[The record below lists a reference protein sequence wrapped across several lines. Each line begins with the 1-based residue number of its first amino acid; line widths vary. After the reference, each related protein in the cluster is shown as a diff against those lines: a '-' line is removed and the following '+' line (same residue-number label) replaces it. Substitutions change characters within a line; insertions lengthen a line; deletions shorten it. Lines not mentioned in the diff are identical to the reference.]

1 VIVPSPIV
9 PAPDADRRVLRVAA
23 LLTAAVAAYG
33 LLSRTWIVR
42 AGLGRPHWL
51 NIYFRLYAL
60 HELPHMLILLG
71 FALAVLGGA
80 RARRAG
86 AEGAGDAELRGV
98 MGMPRLAQ
106 LGAVALAVT
115 VLGVATT
122 HLVLH
127 DLLFSMDEFT
137 VDFQARIF
145 AHGQTVATVPWPW
158 RSIGPALTPIFV
170 NFDPASGT
178 WRSMYLPVYALMKA
192 PFIALGAGT
201 VLNPLLTGL
210 AVLVLGLAARR
221 LWPDEWLRPWVAVA
235 LLATSSEV
243 IVTAGSGYTMPAH
256 LLANVTWLWL
266 ALRGDRR
273 SWAGALLVGGLALGL
288 HNPFPHALFVAP
300 FLVRLLWER
309 RWGRLGSAVI
319 VYGAASAV
327 WLAFLLHARSNVEGK
342 TETVMTLF
350 AWPDMAT
357 ALLHGMNLSLL
368 LAWNAPL
375 MAILVLVVFL
385 RLRRASPVIVDLAA
399 GVVLT
404 LLFFTLFPSTQGHG
418 WGYRYAFQVLGS
430 LALIAADGV
439 PRLLSALGERRA
451 RGWLIAGIAVALV
464 VQLPL
469 RLVQTERF
477 VRPFAAGVAYVRSR
491 PEPIVIVHGDSVWYG
506 DDLVRNEPYLG
517 RPIVLRR
524 NSLAPGAIGQI
535 ERAFPGQVRELS
547 DAELLG
553 LGMTPMARR
562 R

>member
-23 LLTAAVAAYG
+23 LLAAAVAAYG

>member
-178 WRSMYLPVYALMKA
+178 WRSMYLPVYALKKA
-192 PFIALGAGT
+192 PFIAL
-201 VLNPLLTGL
+201 
-210 AVLVLGLAARR
+210 
-221 LWPDEWLRPWVAVA
+221 
-235 LLATSSEV
+235 
-243 IVTAGSGYTMPAH
+243 
-256 LLANVTWLWL
+256 
-266 ALRGDRR
+266 
-273 SWAGALLVGGLALGL
+273 
-288 HNPFPHALFVAP
+288 
-300 FLVRLLWER
+300 
-309 RWGRLGSAVI
+309 
-319 VYGAASAV
+319 
-327 WLAFLLHARSNVEGK
+327 
-342 TETVMTLF
+342 
-350 AWPDMAT
+350 
-357 ALLHGMNLSLL
+357 
-368 LAWNAPL
+368 
-375 MAILVLVVFL
+375 
-385 RLRRASPVIVDLAA
+385 
-399 GVVLT
+399 
-404 LLFFTLFPSTQGHG
+404 
-418 WGYRYAFQVLGS
+418 
-430 LALIAADGV
+430 
-439 PRLLSALGERRA
+439 
-451 RGWLIAGIAVALV
+451 
-464 VQLPL
+464 
-469 RLVQTERF
+469 
-477 VRPFAAGVAYVRSR
+477 
-491 PEPIVIVHGDSVWYG
+491 
-506 DDLVRNEPYLG
+506 
-517 RPIVLRR
+517 
-524 NSLAPGAIGQI
+524 
-535 ERAFPGQVRELS
+535 
-547 DAELLG
+547 
-553 LGMTPMARR
+553 
-562 R
+562 

>member
-1 VIVPSPIV
+1 
-9 PAPDADRRVLRVAA
+9 
-23 LLTAAVAAYG
+23 
-33 LLSRTWIVR
+33 
-42 AGLGRPHWL
+42 
-51 NIYFRLYAL
+51 
-60 HELPHMLILLG
+60 
-71 FALAVLGGA
+71 
-80 RARRAG
+80 
-86 AEGAGDAELRGV
+86 
-98 MGMPRLAQ
+98 
-106 LGAVALAVT
+106 
-115 VLGVATT
+115 
-122 HLVLH
+122 
-127 DLLFSMDEFT
+127 
-137 VDFQARIF
+137 
-145 AHGQTVATVPWPW
+145 
-158 RSIGPALTPIFV
+158 
-170 NFDPASGT
+170 
-178 WRSMYLPVYALMKA
+178 MYLPVYALMKA

-451 RGWLIAGIAVALV
+451 RMVDRGNRGRAGRSASAAAGADGTVRTPV
-464 VQLPL
+464 
-469 RLVQTERF
+469 RRRRG
-477 VRPFAAGVAYVRSR
+477 VRPVAPRADRDRAWRFRVVRR
-491 PEPIVIVHGDSVWYG
+491 
-506 DDLVRNEPYLG
+506 
-517 RPIVLRR
+517 
-524 NSLAPGAIGQI
+524 
-535 ERAFPGQVRELS
+535 
-547 DAELLG
+547 
-553 LGMTPMARR
+553 
-562 R
+562 